1 VRVVAWILW
10 VTLSLLLM
18 PLSDCQASDGAGSLN
33 GEKGISVM
41 TLTQAD
47 NGKAVMVRSGEKIVL
62 RLNENPT
69 TGFQW
74 ALEQD
79 NDEIVELVES
89 DYIQA
94 PSAGVGA
101 GGQHVWTFKAKK
113 SGSARIALKL
123 WRAWEGDKSIT
134 ERFEVTIHVTG

>member
-1 VRVVAWILW
+1 
-10 VTLSLLLM
+10 M
-18 PLSDCQASDGAGSLN
+18 
-33 GEKGISVM
+33 SVM
-41 TLTQAD
+41 MLTQAD
-47 NGKAVMVRSGEKIVL
+47 NGKSVTMGLGEKIVL

-74 ALEQD
+74 ALEQG

-94 PSAGVGA
+94 PSPGVGA
-101 GGQHVWTFKAKK
+101 GGQHIWTFKAKK

-134 ERFEVTIHVTG
+134 ERFEATIHVTG